1 MTEQATQK
9 ASLNDAKIVD
19 PKSAERT
26 EAEALLDR
34 LLALPDAASR
44 AQLVAQSPAT
54 AWPEIVLLLTEK
66 VWQEVRID
74 THRAQRLADAALD
87 VAQTLN
93 NPSLLAR
100 SLRAKA
106 NALYTLDEHTEAVSF
121 HEQAIALFAE
131 VGDDAELARTLSSSI
146 QSLLLLGRYDQA
158 LAAGERAGQIF
169 RQQGN
174 TRRLARLEI
183 NIGNIYHR
191 QDRFSEA
198 LAFYERA
205 YAQMLAHD
213 DAEGLAAVLSN
224 LSLCHISLND
234 FPKALELH
242 QVARRHC
249 QQKDMPILVAYA
261 DYNIAYLYF
270 LRGEYGRS
278 IQMLRDASASA
289 KQANDA
295 YQLALCNLDL
305 SEIYLELNLSTEA
318 GELGRAANKGF
329 EELGFGYEAAKALGF
344 AAIAASRQ
352 GQAFEAVKLFAQA
365 KEMFVRDQNQV
376 WPSLIDLY
384 EALVLFTEG
393 RLFEAR
399 RLCLAAHTFFRT
411 SPMRGKAVLAD
422 LLLARIALRLADT
435 ALAKQHCQ
443 SALDDLSSLDSPT
456 LVYQAEFLMGEVE
469 RTLGNE
475 DAAYDSYCRARVAV
489 ERLRSS
495 LRGEELKI
503 AFFENKLEVYES
515 LVDICLRRQNS
526 FDEAFAYIEQAKSR
540 TLMDLLNQPIHIPV
554 AADAGQS
561 ELVRSIRNLREE
573 LNWYYNLIEREQLR
587 PEAHSE
593 VHLEDRSQERL
604 QQLEGKAR
612 SRESDL
618 LRAVKEATVAEAN
631 EAGLQVPTTL
641 SLDEIRSAL
650 PADTVL
656 VEYFSTHDRNLA
668 CVLTRDNLHICP
680 VTVQSRIQKLL
691 QFFQFQISKFR
702 LDPEYVSTFSR
713 PLLESTQAHL
723 KSLYQELIAPIR
735 HLLQARH
742 IVFVQHGLLHYVP
755 FHALHDGDCYLIDQY
770 SISYAPSA
778 SIYAHCQTK
787 KVNTTG
793 DALILGIPDERTP
806 AIRAEVEDLAR
817 ILPDARLFLGDEAT
831 EDVLKKYGPHSKS
844 VHIATHGYFRQ
855 DNPMF
860 SSIRLGTSHLSLYDM
875 EHLQLP
881 AELVVLSGCA
891 TGLNVVTP
899 GDELIGLVRG
909 LLQAGAQS
917 LVLSLWDVHDDRTR
931 EFMVEFY
938 TQLQKGRPKAEAMQ
952 TASIRLRE
960 NHPHPYHWAPFLLIG
975 KG

>member
-1 MTEQATQK
+1 MTVQAVQK
-9 ASLNDAKIVD
+9 TESDAMI
-19 PKSAERT
+19 E
-26 EAEALLDR
+26 R
-34 LLALPDAASR
+34 LLALDDASSR
-44 AQLVAQSPAT
+44 ARLVTQHPAI
-54 AWPEIVLLLTEK
+54 AWDEIVSTLTER

-74 THRAQRLADAALD
+74 THRARRLAEAALD
-87 VAQTLN
+87 VAQTVN
-93 NPSLLAR
+93 SPSLLAR

-106 NALYTLDEHTEAVSF
+106 NAMYALDEHAEAVRL
-121 HEQAIALFAE
+121 HAQAITLFE
-131 VGDDAELARTLSSSI
+131 QTGEEAELARTLSGSI

-158 LAAGERAGQIF
+158 LAAGERAGTIF
-169 RQQGN
+169 RRQGN

-205 YAQMLAHD
+205 YQQMLAHD

-234 FPKALELH
+234 FPRALELH

-249 QQKDMPILVAYA
+249 EEKGMPILVAYA

-289 KQANDA
+289 KKANDP

-305 SEIYLELNLSTEA
+305 SEIYLELNLSGEA
-318 GELGRAANKGF
+318 GELGRTANAGF
-329 EELGFGYEAAKALGF
+329 HELGFGYEAAKALGF

-352 GQAFEAVKLFAQA
+352 GQAFEAVKLFARA
-365 KEMFVRDQNQV
+365 REMFVRDQNQV

-399 RLCLAAHTFFRT
+399 RLCAAAHEFFRA
-411 SPMRGKAVLAD
+411 SPMRGKAVLAE
-422 LLLARIALRLADT
+422 LLLARIALRLGDTSLARQHCGT
-435 ALAKQHCQ
+435 ALT
-443 SALDDLSSLDSPT
+443 DLANMDSPT
-456 LVYQAEFLMGEVE
+456 LLYQAEFLMGEVE
-469 RTLGNE
+469 RTTGNE
-475 DAAYDSYCRARVAV
+475 DAAYESYCRARAAV

-503 AFFENKLEVYES
+503 AFFENKLEVYEN
-515 LVDICLRRQNS
+515 LVDICLRRQNG
-526 FDEAFAYIEQAKSR
+526 FEEAFAYIEQAKSR
-540 TLMDLLNQPIHIPV
+540 TLMDLLHQPVHVPT
-554 AADAGQS
+554 AADPGQS

-587 PEAHSE
+587 PEE
-593 VHLEDRSQERL
+593 RSQERVE
-604 QQLEGKAR
+604 QLEQQAR

-618 LRAVKEATVAEAN
+618 MRAVKEATVAEAN
-631 EAGLQVPTTL
+631 EAGVQVPSNM
-641 SLDEIRSAL
+641 SLEEIRSVL
-650 PADTVL
+650 PADTAL
-656 VEYFSTHDRNLA
+656 MEFFCAHDRIVV
-668 CVLTRDNLHICP
+668 CVLTRDKLHICP

-691 QFFQFQISKFR
+691 QFLQFQMSKFR
-702 LDPEYVSTFSR
+702 LDPQYVATFSQ

-723 KSLYQELIAPIR
+723 KSLYQELIAPVR
-735 HLLQARH
+735 HLLDARH
-742 IVFVQHGLLHYVP
+742 VVFVQHGLLHYVP
-755 FHALHDGDCYLIDQY
+755 FHALHDGESYLIDRY

-787 KVNTTG
+787 PVNANG
-793 DALILGIPDERTP
+793 DSLILGVSDERTP
-806 AIRAEVEDLAR
+806 AIRAEVDALSR
-817 ILPDARLFLGDEAT
+817 VLPNARLFVDDEAT
-831 EDVLKKYGPHSKS
+831 ESVLQDHGPKSKS

-875 EHLQLP
+875 AHLQLP
-881 AELVVLSGCA
+881 VELVVLSGCA

-899 GDELIGLVRG
+899 GDELMGLVRG

-917 LVLSLWDVHDDRTR
+917 LVLSLWDVHDDSTK

-938 TQLQKGRPKAEAMQ
+938 TQLQQGRSKAEAMQ
-952 TASIRLRE
+952 KACISLRE
-960 NHPHPYHWAPFLLIG
+960 RRPHPYHWAPFLLIG

>member
-1 MTEQATQK
+1 MSVQAVQKTE
-9 ASLNDAKIVD
+9 SDAII
-19 PKSAERT
+19 E
-26 EAEALLDR
+26 R
-34 LLALPDAASR
+34 LLALDDTPSR
-44 AQLVAQSPAT
+44 AQLVAQHPAIT
-54 AWPEIVLLLTEK
+54 WDEIVNTLTEK

-74 THRAQRLADAALD
+74 THRAKHLAQAALD
-87 VAQTLN
+87 VAQALN

-100 SLRAKA
+100 GLRAKA
-106 NALYTLDEHTEAVSF
+106 NAMYALDEHTEAVQL
-121 HEQAIALFAE
+121 HEQAIALFE
-131 VGDDAELARTLSSSI
+131 QTGEEAELARTLSGSI

-158 LAAGERAGQIF
+158 LSAGERAGAIF
-169 RQQGN
+169 QKQGN

-191 QDRFSEA
+191 QDRFTEA

-205 YAQMLAHD
+205 YEQMLVHD

-234 FPKALELH
+234 FPKSLELH
-242 QVARRHC
+242 RVARRHC
-249 QQKDMPILVAYA
+249 EQKGMPILVAYA

-278 IQMLRDASASA
+278 IQMLRDASVSA
-289 KQANDA
+289 KKANDP

-305 SEIYLELNLSTEA
+305 SEIYLELNLSAEA
-318 GELGRAANKGF
+318 GELGRAANAAF
-329 EELGFGYEAAKALGF
+329 HDLGFGYEAAKALGF

-399 RLCLAAHTFFRT
+399 RLCTSAHEFFRT
-411 SPMRGKAVLAD
+411 SSMRGKAVLAD
-422 LLLARIALRLADT
+422 LLLARIALRLSDT
-435 ALAKQHCQ
+435 KLAKQHCGM
-443 SALDDLSSLDSPT
+443 ALTDLSNLDSPT
-456 LVYQAEFLMGEVE
+456 LLYQTEFLMGEIE
-469 RTLGNE
+469 RVTGNE
-475 DAAYDSYCRARVAV
+475 DAAYQSYCRARMAV

-526 FDEAFAYIEQAKSR
+526 LEEVFAYIEQAKSR
-540 TLMDLLNQPIHIPV
+540 TLLDLLNQPIHVP
-554 AADAGQS
+554 APADHGQS

-587 PEAHSE
+587 PEE
-593 VHLEDRSQERL
+593 RSQKRV
-604 QQLEGKAR
+604 QQLEQQAR
-612 SRESDL
+612 SRESDFM
-618 LRAVKEATVAEAN
+618 RAVKEATVAEAN
-631 EAGLQVPTTL
+631 QAGVQMPSNM
-641 SLDEIRSAL
+641 SLEEIRSVL
-650 PADTVL
+650 PADTAL
-656 VEYFSTHDRNLA
+656 VEFFCTHDRVVV
-668 CVLTRDNLHICP
+668 CVLTRDKLHICP

-691 QFFQFQISKFR
+691 QFLQFQISKFR
-702 LDPEYVSTFSR
+702 LDPQYVATFSQ
-713 PLLESTQAHL
+713 PLLESTEAHL
-723 KSLYQELIAPIR
+723 KNLYQELIAPIR
-735 HLLQARH
+735 HLLTARH

-755 FHALHDGDCYLIDQY
+755 FHALHDGDSYLIDRF

-787 KVNTTG
+787 TANTAG
-793 DALILGIPDERTP
+793 HSLIFGVPDERTP
-806 AIRAEVEDLAR
+806 AIRTEVNALAQ
-817 ILPDARLFLGDEAT
+817 ILPDAKLFMGDEAT
-831 EDVLKKYGPHSKS
+831 EDVLRTYGPRSKS

-875 EHLQLP
+875 AHLQLP
-881 AELVVLSGCA
+881 VELVVLSGCA

-899 GDELIGLVRG
+899 GDELMGLVRG

-917 LVLSLWDVHDDRTR
+917 LILSLWDVHDDSTK

-938 TQLQKGRPKAEAMQ
+938 TQLQAGRSQAEAMRS
-952 TASIRLRE
+952 ASISLRR
-960 NHPHPYHWAPFLLIG
+960 HRPHPYHWAPFLLIG

>member
-1 MTEQATQK
+1 MSVQAVRK
-9 ASLNDAKIVD
+9 
-19 PKSAERT
+19 T
-26 EAEALLDR
+26 EADAIIKR
-34 LLALPDAASR
+34 LLALDDASSR
-44 AQLVAQSPAT
+44 AQLVRQHPAIT
-54 AWPEIVLLLTEK
+54 WDEIVSTLSEK
-66 VWQEVRID
+66 VWQEVRVD
-74 THRAQRLADAALD
+74 TQRAKYIADAALD
-87 VAQTLN
+87 VAQTLGT
-93 NPSLLAR
+93 PSLLAR

-106 NALYTLDEHTEAVSF
+106 NAMYALDEHAEAVQL
-121 HEQAIALFAE
+121 HERAVALFDQTGE
-131 VGDDAELARTLSSSI
+131 KAELARTLSGSI
-146 QSLLLLGRYDQA
+146 QPLLLLGRYDEA
-158 LAAGERAGQIF
+158 LAAGERAGAIF

-191 QDRFSEA
+191 QDRFTEA

-205 YAQMLAHD
+205 YQQMLAHD

-249 QQKDMPILVAYA
+249 EQKEMPILVAYA

-278 IQMLRDASASA
+278 IQMLRDASISA
-289 KQANDA
+289 KKANDA

-305 SEIYLELNLSTEA
+305 SEIYLELNLSAEA
-318 GELGRAANKGF
+318 GELGRAANEAF
-329 EELGFGYEAAKALGF
+329 HELGFGYEAAKALGF

-352 GQAFEAVKLFAQA
+352 GQPFEAVKLFAQS
-365 KEMFVRDQNQV
+365 KEMFVRDHNQV

-384 EALVLFTEG
+384 EALVLFKEG
-393 RLFEAR
+393 RLFEAQ
-399 RLCLAAHTFFRT
+399 RLCAAALEFFRA
-411 SPMRGKAVLAD
+411 SPMRGKAVLAG
-422 LLLARIALRLADT
+422 LMSARVALRLGDAK
-435 ALAKQHCQ
+435 LAKQHCGI
-443 SALDDLSSLDSPT
+443 ALTELANWDSPT
-456 LVYQAEFLMGEVE
+456 LLYQAEFLMGEVE
-469 RTLGNE
+469 RVTGNE
-475 DAAYDSYCRARVAV
+475 DAAYESYCRARVAV

-526 FDEAFAYIEQAKSR
+526 FEEAFTYIEQAKSR
-540 TLMDLLNQPIHIPV
+540 TLMDLLNQPVHVPT
-554 AADAGQS
+554 AADPGQS

-587 PEAHSE
+587 PEERSRE
-593 VHLEDRSQERL
+593 RVQHLE
-604 QQLEGKAR
+604 QQAR

-618 LRAVKEATVAEAN
+618 MRAVKEATVAEAN
-631 EAGLQVPTTL
+631 EAGLQVPASI
-641 SLDEIRSAL
+641 SLEEIRSAL
-650 PADTVL
+650 PADTAL
-656 VEYFSTHDRNLA
+656 VEFFCAHDRIVA
-668 CVLTRDNLHICP
+668 AVLTRDQLYICP
-680 VTVQSRIQKLL
+680 ITLQSRIKKLL
-691 QFFQFQISKFR
+691 QLLQFQMSKFR
-702 LDPEYVSTFSR
+702 LDPQYVTAFR
-713 PLLESTQAHL
+713 QPLLESTEAHL
-723 KSLYQELIAPIR
+723 KSLYRELVAPIR
-735 HLLQARH
+735 HLLDARH

-755 FHALHDGDCYLIDQY
+755 FHALHDGETYLIDRF

-787 KVNTTG
+787 PVNIDTAG
-793 DALILGIPDERTP
+793 YSLILGVPDERTP
-806 AIRAEVEDLAR
+806 AIRAEVDALAH
-817 ILPDARLFLGDEAT
+817 ILPKAKLFLGDDAT
-831 EDVLKKYGPHSKS
+831 EDVLRTYGPQSKT

-875 EHLQLP
+875 AHLQLP

-891 TGLNVVTP
+891 TGLNVITP
-899 GDELIGLVRG
+899 GDELVGLVRG

-917 LVLSLWDVHDDRTR
+917 LVLSLWDVDDDSTK
-931 EFMVEFY
+931 EFMIEFY
-938 TQLQKGRPKAEAMQ
+938 TQLERGRSMAKAMQ
-952 TASIRLRE
+952 TASISLRE
-960 NHPHPYHWAPFLLIG
+960 RRPHPYHWAPFLLIG

>member
-1 MTEQATQK
+1 MTVQAVQK
-9 ASLNDAKIVD
+9 
-19 PKSAERT
+19 T
-26 EAEALLDR
+26 ESDSMIER
-34 LLALPDAASR
+34 LLALDDAASR
-44 AQLVAQSPAT
+44 ARLVAQHPAV
-54 AWPEIVLLLTEK
+54 AWDEIVNILTER

-74 THRAQRLADAALD
+74 THRAKRLADAALD
-87 VAQTLN
+87 VAQALN

-106 NALYTLDEHTEAVSF
+106 NAMYALDEHTEAVQF
-121 HEQAIALFAE
+121 HEQAIALFE
-131 VGDDAELARTLSSSI
+131 QTGDEAELARTLSGSI

-158 LAAGERAGQIF
+158 IAAGERAGAIF

-205 YAQMLAHD
+205 YEQMLAHD

-249 QQKDMPILVAYA
+249 EQKGMPILVAYA

-278 IQMLRDASASA
+278 IQMLRDASVSA
-289 KQANDA
+289 KKANDP

-305 SEIYLELNLSTEA
+305 SEIYLELNLSAEA
-318 GELGRAANKGF
+318 GELGRAANAGF
-329 EELGFGYEAAKALGF
+329 HQLGFGYEAAKALGF

-352 GQAFEAVKLFAQA
+352 GQAFEAVELFAQA

-399 RLCLAAHTFFRT
+399 RLCAAAHEFFRT
-411 SPMRGKAVLAD
+411 STSSLRGKAVLAD
-422 LLLARIALRLADT
+422 LLLARIALRLGDT
-435 ALAKQHCQ
+435 KLAKQHCAT
-443 SALDDLSSLDSPT
+443 ALGDLANLDSPT
-456 LVYQAEFLMGEVE
+456 LLYQAEFLMGEVE
-469 RTLGNE
+469 RITGNE
-475 DAAYDSYCRARVAV
+475 DSAYESYCRARVAV

-526 FDEAFAYIEQAKSR
+526 FEEAFGYIEQAKSR
-540 TLMDLLNQPIHIPV
+540 TLMDLLNQPVHV
-554 AADAGQS
+554 ATAVDAGQS

-587 PEAHSE
+587 PEE
-593 VHLEDRSQERL
+593 RSQERV
-604 QQLEGKAR
+604 QQLEQQAR
-612 SRESDL
+612 SREADFA
-618 LRAVKEATVAEAN
+618 RAVKEATVAEAN
-631 EAGLQVPTTL
+631 EAGVQMPSNL
-641 SLDEIRSAL
+641 SLEEIRSVI
-650 PADTVL
+650 PADTAM
-656 VEYFSTHDRNLA
+656 VEFFCAHDRIVV
-668 CVLTRDNLHICP
+668 CVLTGEKLHICP
-680 VTVQSRIQKLL
+680 VTVQARVQKLL
-691 QFFQFQISKFR
+691 QLLQFQLSKFR
-702 LDPEYVSTFSR
+702 LDPEYVATFSG

-723 KSLYQELIAPIR
+723 KSLYQELIAPVR
-735 HLLQARH
+735 RLLDGARDV
-742 IVFVQHGLLHYVP
+742 VFVQHGLLHYVP
-755 FHALHDGDCYLIDQY
+755 FHALHDGESYLIDRF
-770 SISYAPSA
+770 SIFYAPSA

-787 KVNTTG
+787 GVNVAG
-793 DALILGIPDERTP
+793 DSLILGVPDERTP
-806 AIRAEVEDLAR
+806 AIRTEVEALAQ
-817 ILPDARLFLGDEAT
+817 ILPNARLFVGDDAT
-831 EDVLKKYGPHSKS
+831 ENVLQNQGPKSKT

-875 EHLQLP
+875 AHLQLP
-881 AELVVLSGCA
+881 VEMVVLSGCA

-899 GDELIGLVRG
+899 GDELMGLVRG

-917 LVLSLWDVHDDRTR
+917 LVLSLWDVHDDSTK

-938 TQLQKGRPKAEAMQ
+938 TQLQQGRSKAEAMQ
-952 TASIRLRE
+952 IASVSLRE
-960 NHPHPYHWAPFLLIG
+960 RRPHPYHWAPFLLIG